1 MKGHCDSIMGRVLIL
16 ITGVFLAVTLLG
28 CHDPIGAD
36 MEAEHR
42 RLGNVVEQ
50 QLRQGQST
58 SLPTSRSAPSSAI
71 AR

>member
-1 MKGHCDSIMGRVLIL
+1 MKGHCDSITGRLLIL
-16 ITGVFLAVTLLG
+16 IMGVFLAVTLLG
-28 CHDPIGAD
+28 CRDPIMAD

-50 QLRQGQST
+50 ELQQGQSA
-58 SLPTSRSAPSSAI
+58 SPPTPQAEALRP